1 MRKSAIRFALSFLV
15 LLCPLLAPAA
25 MAQAQSD
32 QILEELRQ
40 IRRLLE
46 ELVKTSRPAQNP
58 AARVRMEVG
67 AAPVLGEKNAPVTII
82 EFTDYQCPFCQRF
95 HLATF
100 PLLKRDYIDTGKV
113 RFVSRDLPLSEIH
126 RHALRSAQAARC
138 AGDQDKFWALRD
150 QLQRSG
156 DALELSNILDYAGSL
171 NLDIPSFRSCVEKE
185 KYKSAVENDAAQATG
200 IGVNATP
207 SFLIGKSTPTGVD
220 GELMSGALPYEIFSA
235 KLKML
240 LGEN

>member
-1 MRKSAIRFALSFLV
+1 
-15 LLCPLLAPAA
+15 

-46 ELVKTSRPAQNP
+46 ELVKTSRPTQNP
-58 AARVRMEVG
+58 AANKVRMEVG
-67 AAPVLGEKNAPVTII
+67 AAPVLGESTAPITII

-113 RFVSRDLPLSEIH
+113 RFVSRDLPLTEIH
-126 RHALRSAQAARC
+126 RHALRAAQAARC

-156 DALELSNILDYAGSL
+156 EALDLSNLLDYAGAL
-171 NLDIPSFRSCVEKE
+171 NLDLPTFRTCVENE
-185 KYKSAVENDAAQATG
+185 KYRSAVMNDAVQATG

-220 GELMSGALPYEIFSA
+220 GELISGAVPYEIFSA
-235 KLKML
+235 KLKIL
-240 LGEN
+240 LGETPAP